1 MEKYLDDSEYML
13 IRKGWWPFPVVNVSF
28 RNLGCHF
35 VLGSKRLGT
44 EKEIILSV
52 VSQCDRFVL

>member
-1 MEKYLDDSEYML
+1 ML
-13 IRKGWWPFPVVNVSF
+13 IRKGWRPFSVVNVSF

-35 VLGSKRLGT
+35 VLGSKQPGA